1 VEQLTTRNGR
11 VEARS
16 CVSGLLMDLNEAE
29 CFHSKNAGSSD
40 SSPLYSWPSAPP
52 YAMTQAGLCHG
63 GVERRTVIVAKVL
76 IGLISEQFENA
87 KEMKQ

>member
-1 VEQLTTRNGR
+1 
-11 VEARS
+11 
-16 CVSGLLMDLNEAE
+16 
-29 CFHSKNAGSSD
+29 
-40 SSPLYSWPSAPP
+40 
-52 YAMTQAGLCHG
+52 MTQAGLCHG